1 MLDGVHSQHF
11 FGTGVIVYHSQDL
24 GLVAVDR
31 NTVAISA
38 SDVMLSFAAF
48 PIEIPGEVN
57 FKEVKC
63 MESHIWFI
71 LSGLIC
77 TLHSRWF
84 FSILFTIMLLLLMTP
99 RL

>member
-11 FGTGVIVYHSQDL
+11 FGTGVIIYHSQDM

-57 FKEVKC
+57 FKE
-63 MESHIWFI
+63 IN
-71 LSGLIC
+71 
-77 TLHSRWF
+77 
-84 FSILFTIMLLLLMTP
+84 LLKP
-99 RL
+99 IVYSFD

>member
-1 MLDGVHSQHF
+1 
-11 FGTGVIVYHSQDL
+11 VIVYHSQDL

-63 MESHIWFI
+63 MERHMVY
-71 LSGLIC
+71 LLGLIC